1 LPPIT
6 YQQLTSNFFSCIA
19 LALVAGFFYGLTPVP
34 VVYIEDNH
42 GRFPNSPRTGISFM
56 FSLFFGILLSSTIIF
71 FVYVIWKRNR
81 PQINPNIVL
90 PSICGGIIWGL
101 AMSGLIASIDIFGQT
116 ITYPIT
122 TTVPG
127 ESLWRI
133 LLET

>member
-1 LPPIT
+1 
-6 YQQLTSNFFSCIA
+6 
-19 LALVAGFFYGLTPVP
+19 
-34 VVYIEDNH
+34 
-42 GRFPNSPRTGISFM
+42 M
-56 FSLFFGILLSSTIIF
+56 FSLFFGILLSSTVIF

-127 ESLWRI
+127 LFFIGSLWVGFD
-133 LLET
+133 